1 MGNRRQTKETSVDD
15 IRRQTVRLKKRKP
28 SDREPKPV
36 ENELKESEE
45 RLKSVVSRSPIPAF
59 VISKDHRILYW
70 NKALEQLTKIRAE
83 DVIGTSQQWRAFYA
97 RKRPCMADLLV
108 SRAQEKISKWYKK

>member
-1 MGNRRQTKETSVDD
+1 MGNRRQTEEAQVDD
-15 IRRQTVRLKKRKP
+15 VRQQSVRLKKRRS
-28 SDREPKPV
+28 SDHERRPV

-83 DVIGTSQQWRAFYA
+83 DVIGTS
-97 RKRPCMADLLV
+97 
-108 SRAQEKISKWYKK
+108 